1 MVNPELTPAE
11 RSTLPTP
18 NEAKDRFFRLSEKIG
33 HRTIRPVSPRNRAR
47 IARAAQ
53 SVGRGSNQHLLGSQ
67 LEPPEGRANLAQR
80 LSARY
85 DAQKRPSQGETT
97 EIAPHLVKATGE
109 VHARGDGRAEVTLR
123 TAQDQV
129 GLSPLTSSLRTL
141 SMSPPFCPSAA
152 LRPCVRWKSL
162 SSPVRQRRCGRRI
175 KSVAT
180 AVGSGA
186 LLRVITRLL
195 P

>member
-1 MVNPELTPAE
+1 MTPMVSSVWRRWVSGLLPSSRPLLEAASYTNPGWTTTIDNVPIE
-11 RSTLPTP
+11 RKRAQEIGLISGKPRTDTRRTFDPPNP

-47 IARAAQ
+47 ITRAAQ

-129 GLSPLTSSLRTL
+129 GL
-141 SMSPPFCPSAA
+141 
-152 LRPCVRWKSL
+152 
-162 SSPVRQRRCGRRI
+162 
-175 KSVAT
+175 
-180 AVGSGA
+180 
-186 LLRVITRLL
+186 
-195 P
+195 